1 MIEKILKIIFPVSCG
16 ICGKINSKW
25 ICPKCYIKI
34 KKELKFYTVTE
45 KDYKLYFIGFYEN
58 LLRKLLLK
66 FKFNDSA
73 YLANIFVELLYKDIA
88 FKEKIEEY
96 DCVIPVPMYY
106 RNKNI
111 RGYNQTEL
119 LAEKIS
125 ELLKI
130 EYLNNVL
137 IKRFQNQ
144 RQSEL
149 GEKNRIENVKNVYF
163 LKDEELIK
171 QKNIL
176 LIDDI
181 YTTGS
186 TIRECIKTL
195 KKADIK
201 NIDVLVIA
209 KRN

>member
-1 MIEKILKIIFPVSCG
+1 MKIIFPVSCG